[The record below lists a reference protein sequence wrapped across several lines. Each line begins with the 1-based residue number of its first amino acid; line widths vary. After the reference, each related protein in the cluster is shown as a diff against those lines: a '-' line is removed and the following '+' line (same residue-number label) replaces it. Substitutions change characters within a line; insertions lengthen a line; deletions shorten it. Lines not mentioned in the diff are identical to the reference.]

1 MLVIFGRRSKEVP
14 VGQLVLL
21 CTKCRRPVFHNA
33 VALKSCF
40 TLFFV
45 PLIPMG
51 TRFLVK
57 CGVCGYRTKPSGSLR
72 NQLATWHQSGTVPPG
87 IQQKPSPDAL
97 ATK

>member
-14 VGQLVLL
+14 VGQLVLP
-21 CTKCRRPVFHNA
+21 CT
-33 VALKSCF
+33 
-40 TLFFV
+40 
-45 PLIPMG
+45 
-51 TRFLVK
+51 K